1 MGVDVLDVTDF
12 SWDTS
17 ISPPS
22 RLTSVSIGVIKL
34 ATGKMAAQGKWNV
47 QPAAD
52 AASTLALRNRVYD
65 DGEEEDGANHSIEL
79 ELASLDILVTPELK
93 EIGPFFSFFR
103 AQKPDHIEKFIHPC
117 NRARVG
123 FTKLKVRSA
132 IKVDAPRITLPA
144 TTL

>member
-1 MGVDVLDVTDF
+1 MKIMPTKTARVMVGDELLKRIAREIRTSFSSVTATLLYDHTKEDILPVGVLDVTDF

-52 AASTLALRNRVYD
+52 AAST
-65 DGEEEDGANHSIEL
+65 
-79 ELASLDILVTPELK
+79 
-93 EIGPFFSFFR
+93 R
-103 AQKPDHIEKFIHPC
+103 ATESC
-117 NRARVG
+117 
-123 FTKLKVRSA
+123 VR
-132 IKVDAPRITLPA
+132 
-144 TTL
+144 